1 GRFSLYTPNLLKS
14 RLGDPCKK
22 LKMAMDAIH
31 EMEDAYKNSAAIAG
45 NTATMLEAVSKA
57 ALSTSAAHL
66 VQIASQVAGIADDSI
81 ASKVKLVKAARRLS
95 RIEASGRAHVV
106 RELILESAALARE
119 AENVGN
125 QILRCSAIDLG
136 NAGRSFLQLAALQ
149 NMDGLVEE
157 QADQDN
163 EEVPEQPT
171 TWISSWWSKRKRM
184 RDIESLEAPLLN
196 PAASMVRDN
205 TSTTVP
211 QGQGRLC
218 DKWLG
223 MQTCA
228 LAMSLS
234 LLPYMGRDG
243 LFKDKTIFSSNYLW
257 RVDLLFKLW
266 WGLVALGVPCSLY
279 GRGCMAQQYARV
291 SGHLAIL
298 GLTFLVGMFSH
309 WILEIEAIEAAILLK
324 SFLGLT
330 TAGFICLFIAC
341 C

>member
-1 GRFSLYTPNLLKS
+1 
-14 RLGDPCKK
+14 
-22 LKMAMDAIH
+22 
-31 EMEDAYKNSAAIAG
+31 
-45 NTATMLEAVSKA
+45 
-57 ALSTSAAHL
+57 
-66 VQIASQVAGIADDSI
+66 
-81 ASKVKLVKAARRLS
+81 
-95 RIEASGRAHVV
+95 
-106 RELILESAALARE
+106 
-119 AENVGN
+119 
-125 QILRCSAIDLG
+125 
-136 NAGRSFLQLAALQ
+136 
-149 NMDGLVEE
+149 MDGLVEE

-184 RDIESLEAPLLN
+184 RDIESLKAPLLN

-298 GLTFLVGMFSH
+298 GLIFLVGMFSH
-309 WILEIEAIEAAILLK
+309 WILEIEAIEATILLK

-330 TAGFICLFIAC
+330 AAGFICLFIAC
-341 C
+341 CVAGHL